1 MGKYRLIQDV
11 LIGVF
16 LKQVHPRLTV
26 SLGWTKEVSFKL
38 VDL

>member
-11 LIGVF
+11 FIGVLF
-16 LKQVHPRLTV
+16 KQVHPRLTA
-26 SLGWTKEVSFKL
+26 SLGWTMKISIKL

>member
-11 LIGVF
+11 FISVF